1 MKEAIEEA
9 RRAEALDPLSAE
21 VAQTVGLL
29 LYYDRNYDG
38 ATKQLQRALD
48 LNPNLPRT
56 HLTLSRIYEAQGA
69 WKPAIASAER
79 ALSLAGGTEVV
90 WRAHLTRLRALSG
103 DEARA
108 RRELDELIALDRSGQ
123 AHLGPE
129 YLAYIHAALGE
140 DAQALAL
147 LERAVAERDQNVLW
161 LKVDP
166 DSISFAISRNSSSSS
181 AASDSEIPFLTTR
194 AAGHYTAGASRG
206 PRGER

>member
-1 MKEAIEEA
+1 
-9 RRAEALDPLSAE
+9 
-21 VAQTVGLL
+21 
-29 LYYDRNYDG
+29 
-38 ATKQLQRALD
+38 
-48 LNPNLPRT
+48 
-56 HLTLSRIYEAQGA
+56 
-69 WKPAIASAER
+69 
-79 ALSLAGGTEVV
+79 
-90 WRAHLTRLRALSG
+90 LSG

-166 DSISFAISRNSSSSS
+166 RLDQFRDQPQFQQLVRRIG
-181 AASDSEIPFLTTR
+181 L
-194 AAGHYTAGASRG
+194 
-206 PRGER
+206 